1 MNELQYKNAMTV
13 LPLRDVVVFPRLVV
27 PLYVGRKLSLS
38 ALEKSME
45 DGGQVFL
52 VTQKSPKTETP
63 TSDDLYTVG
72 CVANVLQMLRLP
84 DDTMKVLVEGISRA
98 KAIIQTPPN
107 EPMSAEVEML
117 VSDKQFGENE
127 ELAARRALKEQVTLY
142 AKANRKIGEDI
153 LSKMS
158 GLEDLERLVD
168 LVAHHFPMK
177 LEKRQQFLE
186 MTDLNKRL
194 NELFVHINQETE
206 TQKIERKI
214 RGRVKDQIEKNQREY
229 YLQEQARAIHRE
241 LGDDQGSEMD
251 DYKKRIKES
260 GMPQQ
265 ARQKSEQE
273 VRKLKMMSPMSAEA
287 TVTRSYLDVVLSLPW
302 KKRSTVNADMLK
314 AREIMDTDHYGL
326 VKVKERILEHLAVQ
340 KRVPNGKAPILCFV
354 GPPGVGKTSLGRSI
368 AAATGRVFGRISLGG
383 VRDEAEI
390 RGHRRTYVG
399 SMPGK
404 IINAMI
410 RTEVKNPLILLDE
423 VDKMGYDL
431 RGDPSSALL
440 EVLDPEQN
448 HTFADHYVELDY
460 DLSEVMFVTT
470 ANTMNIPPAL
480 LDRLE
485 IIRLSGYTEEEK
497 VNIARRHL
505 LPRQYKENGIGKDEA
520 SFWNSALLDIVR
532 YYTREAGVR
541 KLERSIAKI
550 CRKIVLSAEK
560 KDKKTAV
567 TKRITPKSLEK
578 YLSVRKYRYGMASE
592 KSKIGEVTG
601 LAWTEAGG
609 ELLSVE
615 AGKFPGRGKIMRTGK
630 LGEVM
635 RESIETAFS
644 NVRARAVGFNIKSDF

>member
-1 MNELQYKNAMTV
+1 M
-13 LPLRDVVVFPRLVV
+13 
-27 PLYVGRKLSLS
+27 
-38 ALEKSME
+38 
-45 DGGQVFL
+45 FL

-354 GPPGVGKTSLGRSI
+354 GPSRCGKNLFRTQHRRRHRSRFWANI
-368 AAATGRVFGRISLGG
+368 FGG

-440 EVLDPEQN
+440 EV
-448 HTFADHYVELDY
+448 
-460 DLSEVMFVTT
+460 
-470 ANTMNIPPAL
+470 
-480 LDRLE
+480 
-485 IIRLSGYTEEEK
+485 
-497 VNIARRHL
+497 
-505 LPRQYKENGIGKDEA
+505 
-520 SFWNSALLDIVR
+520 
-532 YYTREAGVR
+532 
-541 KLERSIAKI
+541 
-550 CRKIVLSAEK
+550 
-560 KDKKTAV
+560 
-567 TKRITPKSLEK
+567 
-578 YLSVRKYRYGMASE
+578 
-592 KSKIGEVTG
+592 
-601 LAWTEAGG
+601 
-609 ELLSVE
+609 
-615 AGKFPGRGKIMRTGK
+615 
-630 LGEVM
+630 
-635 RESIETAFS
+635 
-644 NVRARAVGFNIKSDF
+644 